1 MVLKAFKIV
10 VDEVAPEHKVHPTGV
25 PITGYVLVETSKTED
40 YKEIKV
46 TLTGE
51 GEVEWEELVGVGDDR
66 KKEKFDAEE
75 KFIKEKVVVWK
86 KKDDPD
92 GCFTAGEHS
101 FPFQFT
107 IPVGSPS
114 SFKSKIGEI
123 RYKIKA
129 KIDQPGKDD
138 KVKQTLKVVDLVDA
152 DTSSLQQPV
161 RREKSKSI
169 GFLCCAA
176 GEINYTMELA
186 RTGFNVKGDKIPIQF
201 HIENGSSRDINMEV
215 RLFQNISY
223 SADGRHKYQH
233 EKILEE
239 ESSVITANSTID
251 WSAPGLSIP
260 NIIVTTKG
268 SRIFKVDYVL
278 RVCAEIPYSLD
289 PTIDIPVVIGNASL
303 FRPPS

>member
-1 MVLKAFKIV
+1 MGLKAFKII

-25 PITGYVLVETSKTED
+25 PITGHVLVETSNTED
-40 YKEIKV
+40 YREIKV
-46 TLTGE
+46 TLTGL
-51 GEVEWEELVGVGDDR
+51 GEVEWEEEVRDGDER
-66 KKEKFDAEE
+66 RKEKFDAKE
-75 KFIKEKVVVWK
+75 KYVKEKVVVWK

-114 SFKSKIGEI
+114 SFKSKIAEI

-138 KVKQTLKVVDLVDA
+138 KVKQTLKVVDMVDA
-152 DTSSLQQPV
+152 DASSLQQPV

-169 GFLCCAA
+169 GILCCAA
-176 GEINYTMELA
+176 GEVNYTMELA

-201 HIENGSSRDINMEV
+201 HIENGSTRDINMEV

-223 SADGRHKYQH
+223 SADGRHRYQH

-251 WSAPGLSIP
+251 WSASGLSIP
-260 NIIVTTKG
+260 NIIVTTK
-268 SRIFKVDYVL
+268 SKIFKVGYVL

>member
-1 MVLKAFKIV
+1 MGLKTFKIF
-10 VDEVAPEHKVHPTGV
+10 VDEIAPEHKVHPTGV
-25 PITGYVLVETSKTED
+25 PITGHVVVETNKTED

-46 TLTGE
+46 TLTGV
-51 GEVEWEELVGVGDDR
+51 GEVEWKEVVGVGEER
-66 KKEKFDAEE
+66 REVKFDAKE
-75 KFIKEKVVVWK
+75 KYIKEKVVVWK

-107 IPVGSPS
+107 IPTGSPS
-114 SFKSKIGEI
+114 SFKSDIAQI

-138 KVKQTLKVVDLVDA
+138 KIKQIIKVVDMVDA
-152 DTSSLQQPV
+152 NTSSLQQPV
-161 RREKSKSI
+161 RREKTKSI

-176 GEINYTMELA
+176 GDISYVMELA
-186 RTGFNVKGDKIPIQF
+186 RTGFNIKEDNIPIQF

-215 RLFQNISY
+215 CLFQKITY
-223 SADGRHKYQH
+223 YADSKQRYHH

-239 ESSVITANSTID
+239 KSSVITANSTTD
-251 WSAPGLSIP
+251 WSASGLNIP
-260 NIIVTTKG
+260 NIIVTTKKTK
-268 SRIFKVDYVL
+268 IFKVEYTL
-278 RVCAEIPYSLD
+278 RVCAEIPYSID
-289 PTIDIPVVIGNASL
+289 PTIDIPVVIGNANL